1 MYPPFQ
7 TTRLDCIFYYVCSPK
22 SRLKLGKVY
31 LFRKKGPFHSSVSWN
46 INQCKVR
53 KRLRKIKKSF
63 HLRIFFYQV
72 SKPINF
78 AGHSTLVGQTSLSEA
93 ADAILGVHGGHG
105 EDHRG
110 GGHPSA
116 GHTSSTERFDAS
128 PGAVAKNLLGKF
140 TMRKASILSIS
151 SMGSFQDR
159 KSNSSVEELYPN
171 GNKSKY
177 FGKKIRREE
186 KELLLKLAFA

>member
-1 MYPPFQ
+1 M
-7 TTRLDCIFYYVCSPK
+7 V
-22 SRLKLGKVY
+22 
-31 LFRKKGPFHSSVSWN
+31 N
-46 INQCKVR
+46 
-53 KRLRKIKKSF
+53 
-63 HLRIFFYQV
+63 
-72 SKPINF
+72 
-78 AGHSTLVGQTSLSEA
+78 QTSLSEA

-110 GGHPSA
+110 GGHPPA
-116 GHTSSTERFDAS
+116 GHNSSTERFDAS

-186 KELLLKLAFA
+186 KELLPKLAFALTDIV